1 MNVASER
8 RERGIAGLLL
18 ETIAHWFVQQHAAK
32 VCVNVD
38 PKNAAARRL

>member
-18 ETIAHWFVQQHAAK
+18 ETIADWFVQQHAGK